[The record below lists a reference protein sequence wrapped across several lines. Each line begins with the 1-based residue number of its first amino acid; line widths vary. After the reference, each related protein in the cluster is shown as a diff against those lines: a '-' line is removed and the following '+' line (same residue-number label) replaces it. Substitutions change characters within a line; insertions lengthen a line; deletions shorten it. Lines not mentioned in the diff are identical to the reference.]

1 MENDEREITP
11 PLFLEAVYLNPDL
24 PLATRLRAAI
34 EAAPYKHPKQS
45 VTAIGHFNGETFAQ
59 ALERAIERS
68 QNPPM
73 LNSPKTI
80 EHEELVPA
88 SELKKPFARNYRRF

>member
-1 MENDEREITP
+1 MGDNKEREITP
-11 PLFLEAVYLNPDL
+11 LLFLEAVYLNPDL

-45 VTAIGHFNGETFAQ
+45 VTAIAHFNGQTFAE
-59 ALERAIERS
+59 ALDRCIERS
-68 QNPPM
+68 RNPPM

-80 EHEELVPA
+80 EHEELVSA
-88 SELKKPFARNYRRF
+88 SELKKPFPSYRRF